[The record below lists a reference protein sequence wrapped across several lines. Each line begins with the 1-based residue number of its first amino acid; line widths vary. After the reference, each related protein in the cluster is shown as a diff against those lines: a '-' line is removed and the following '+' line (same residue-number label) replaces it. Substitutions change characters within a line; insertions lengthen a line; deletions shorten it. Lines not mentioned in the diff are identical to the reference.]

1 MNAER
6 RFLLSQGFTEPAA
19 ESCGL
24 HFAALQFQ
32 PRVIGIILIAGMI
45 LQSVARLPSIAVF
58 VMLGVVLCWSAL
70 LPDANV
76 FEWTY
81 NLTSPRYRLTRAP
94 APRRFA
100 QGLAGGMALA
110 IAAFLYMH
118 WMLSAIVVEL
128 LLLAAVAGIIFLK
141 FCFGSWLYHS
151 IFASGDHDPPPS
163 PRAAP

>member
-6 RFLLSQGFTEPAA
+6 RFLQSQGFAA
-19 ESCGL
+19 PPPESCGL

-32 PRVIGIILIAGMI
+32 PRVIGVILIAGMI
-45 LQSVARLPSIAVF
+45 LQFVAHLPSIAVF
-58 VMLGVVLCWSAL
+58 VMLGIVLCWCAL

-76 FEWTY
+76 FEWAY

-100 QGLAGGMALA
+100 QGLAGAMALA

-118 WMLSAIVVEL
+118 WLLAAIVVEL
-128 LLLAAVAGIIFLK
+128 LLLAAVAGILFAK
-141 FCFGSWLYHS
+141 FCFGSWLYNT
-151 IFASGDHDPPPS
+151 IFA
-163 PRAAP
+163 RR

>member
-6 RFLLSQGFTEPAA
+6 RFLLSQGFTESPP

-32 PRVIGIILIAGMI
+32 PRVIGVVLVVGMI
-45 LQSVARLPSIAVF
+45 LQSIARLPSIALF
-58 VMLGVVLCWSAL
+58 VTLGLVLCWNAL

-76 FEWTY
+76 FEWAY
-81 NLTSPRYRLTRAP
+81 NLTSPPYRLTRAP

-118 WMLSAIVVEL
+118 WMLSALVVEL
-128 LLLAAVAGIIFLK
+128 LLLAAVAGILFAK

-151 IFASGDHDPPPS
+151 ILA
-163 PRAAP
+163 RR